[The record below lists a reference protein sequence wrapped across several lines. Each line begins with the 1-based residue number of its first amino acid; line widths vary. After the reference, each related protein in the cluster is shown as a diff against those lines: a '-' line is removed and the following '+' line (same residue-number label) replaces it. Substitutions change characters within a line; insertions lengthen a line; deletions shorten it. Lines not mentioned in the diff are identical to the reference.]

1 MFDAQCLLSGLL
13 LTSLIMFNPHPKMLT
28 ESETVGFGA
37 ALLLLPIVVLLSK
50 ELYSAEAR

>member
-28 ESETVGFGA
+28 EPEKVGVGA
-37 ALLLLPIVVLLSK
+37 TLLLLPILILLNK